1 MYPTLKAS
9 AALALLIS
17 HTPAYAQEAFDLGE
31 ITLFSNQILTE
42 LSRSGTT
49 TEVVT
54 EDEIADA
61 PETSVSDILATL
73 PGVTTT
79 ATGGVGAQTTLRIR
93 GLGAG
98 YVPVYLDGIDI
109 SDPASTGAGYNWGG
123 LTTGGLSR
131 IEVLKGGQSARFG
144 VNAAGGVVN
153 LSSYRPTK
161 DGFSGQS
168 AVEFGAYGTKSASL
182 GLGFMDER
190 TEVGFSLSKFETDGF
205 SATSSGTEADG
216 YEATRANL
224 FVKYELTE
232 TARVGAALLYI
243 DSAGEFDEW
252 GGDGSAPYD
261 ETNENQTLGVRVFG
275 EFYTGAVTHEISA
288 SYFDIDRVSYATDGQ
303 TLEEDEFDGERK
315 TVGYKAHYYASEAMI
330 WTFGLDHMVEK
341 TAKASADINSAYAE
355 MAFSASEKLDLT
367 GSLRYDD
374 HSIYGGQATGRVAAA
389 YHFSDDVVLRAQA
402 ATGYKP
408 PTLFQR
414 QSNIDA
420 PGLLAAKGVT
430 GEDPVALTPESN
442 TTYELGVEKR
452 YGEQGFVRVTAFHND
467 LKDHAIYDGYDVDG
481 DLATWTDVID
491 RYAQSNF
498 KSKGLELSGAYS
510 LNDTWQLT
518 GAYTYTDA
526 SRTNVNEDPVTIG
539 RAGRVPRHDLHIGIN
554 GEFANGWAGGLGV
567 NYVADRF
574 DLDDNE
580 VNGRTPMPDFT
591 TVNAHV
597 SYQFNDSTQ
606 AYLRVENLFDEDY
619 EAVNGFNTSDR
630 AIFFGVRAS
639 F

>member
-1 MYPTLKAS
+1 MHSTLKAS

-31 ITLFSNQILTE
+31 ITLFSNQVLTE

-54 EDEIADA
+54 EDEIAAA
-61 PETSVSDILATL
+61 PETSVSDIIATL

-153 LSSYRPTK
+153 LSSYRPTRE
-161 DGFSGQS
+161 GFSGQS

-205 SATSSGTEADG
+205 SAASAGIEDDG
-216 YEATRANL
+216 YSSTRVSFFL
-224 FVKYELTE
+224 EYELSD
-232 TARVGAALLYI
+232 TARLGASMFYF
-243 DSAGEFDEW
+243 DTAGEFDQADTLSVSPWTALNVE
-252 GGDGSAPYD
+252 GTYD
-261 ETNENQTLGVRVFG
+261 EVNASTTFGARTFLEIDSGVVKHKL
-275 EFYTGAVTHEISA
+275 AVSF
-288 SYFDIDRVSYATDGQ
+288 FDIDRISDNSGSITP
-303 TLEEDEFDGERK
+303 FKGERK
-315 TVGYKAHYYASEAMI
+315 TLGYTATYTFNETTL
-330 WTFGLDHMVEK
+330 WTFGLDHMAEE
-341 TAKASADINSAYAE
+341 TATASADINSAYAE
-355 MAFSASEKLDLT
+355 VAFAASDKLDLT

-374 HSIYGGQATGRVAAA
+374 HSDLGGQATGRLAAA
-389 YHFSDDVVLRAQA
+389 YRFSDDVILRAQA

-408 PTLFQR
+408 PSLFQ
-414 QSNIDA
+414 STTN
-420 PGLLAAKGVT
+420 AANST
-430 GEDPVALTPESN
+430 VALAPEDN
-442 TTYELGVEKR
+442 TTFELGLEKTF
-452 YGEQGFVRVTAFHND
+452 GEVGFVRVTAFYND
-467 LKDHAIYDGYDVDG
+467 LRNHLVYESSCSTPTNLITPGYC
-481 DLATWTDVID
+481 
-491 RYAQSNF
+491 YAQSNF
-498 KSKGLELSGAYS
+498 KSKGLELSGAYA
-510 LNDTWQLT
+510 LNDTWELT

-526 SRTNVNEDPVTIG
+526 YRPTG
-539 RAGRVPRHDLHIGIN
+539 RAGRVPRHDLHIGVS
-554 GEFANGWAGGLGV
+554 GDFANGFAGGLGV

-574 DLDDNE
+574 DRDN
-580 VNGRTPMPDFT
+580 GSTPMPDFK

-630 AIFFGVRAS
+630 ALYFGVRAS

>member
-1 MYPTLKAS
+1 MHSTLKAS

-31 ITLFSNQILTE
+31 ITLFSNQVLTE

-54 EDEIADA
+54 EDEIAAA

-205 SATSSGTEADG
+205 SAASAGIEDDG
-216 YEATRANL
+216 YSSTRVSFFL
-224 FVKYELTE
+224 EYELSD
-232 TARVGAALLYI
+232 TARLGASMFYF
-243 DSAGEFDEW
+243 DTAGEFDQADTLSVSPWTALNVE
-252 GGDGSAPYD
+252 GTYD
-261 ETNENQTLGVRVFG
+261 EVNASTTFGARTFLEIDSGVVKHKL
-275 EFYTGAVTHEISA
+275 AVSF
-288 SYFDIDRVSYATDGQ
+288 FDIDRISDNSGSITP
-303 TLEEDEFDGERK
+303 FKGERK
-315 TVGYKAHYYASEAMI
+315 TLGYTATYTFNETTL
-330 WTFGLDHMVEK
+330 WTFGLDHMAEE
-341 TAKASADINSAYAE
+341 TATASADINSAYAE
-355 MAFSASEKLDLT
+355 VAFAASDKLDLT

-374 HSIYGGQATGRVAAA
+374 HSDLGGQATGRLAAA
-389 YHFSDDVVLRAQA
+389 YRFSDDVILRAQA

-408 PTLFQR
+408 PSLFQ
-414 QSNIDA
+414 STTN
-420 PGLLAAKGVT
+420 AAKST
-430 GEDPVALTPESN
+430 VALAPEDN
-442 TTYELGVEKR
+442 TTFELGLEKT
-452 YGEQGFVRVTAFHND
+452 YGEVGFVRVTAFYND
-467 LKDHAIYDGYDVDG
+467 LRNHLVYESSCSTPTNLITPGYC
-481 DLATWTDVID
+481 
-491 RYAQSNF
+491 YAQSNF
-498 KSKGLELSGAYS
+498 KSKGLELSGAYA
-510 LNDTWQLT
+510 LNDTWELT

-526 SRTNVNEDPVTIG
+526 YRPTG
-539 RAGRVPRHDLHIGIN
+539 RAGRVPRHDLHIGVS
-554 GEFANGWAGGLGV
+554 GDFANGFAGGLGV

-574 DLDDNE
+574 DRDN
-580 VNGRTPMPDFT
+580 GSTPMPDFK

-630 AIFFGVRAS
+630 ALYFGVRAS

>member
-1 MYPTLKAS
+1 MYSTLKAS

-54 EDEIADA
+54 EDAIADA
-61 PETSVSDILATL
+61 PQTSVSDILATL

-98 YVPVYLDGIDI
+98 YVPVYLDGIEL

-168 AVEFGAYGTKSASL
+168 AVEFGSYGTKSASL

-205 SATSSGTEADG
+205 SAKSSGTEADG
-216 YEATRANL
+216 YKATRANL
-224 FVKYELTE
+224 FVKYELSE
-232 TARVGAALLYI
+232 AARVGAALLYI
-243 DSAGEFDEW
+243 DSAGAFDES

-275 EFYTGAVTHEISA
+275 EFDTGAVTHEISA
-288 SYFDIDRVSYATDGQ
+288 SYFDIDRVSYATHWQ
-303 TLEEDEFDGERK
+303 TALLEEDEFDGERK

-355 MAFSASEKLDLT
+355 MAFSASDKLDLT

-389 YHFSDDVVLRAQA
+389 YHFSDDMILRAQA

-420 PGLLAAKGVT
+420 PGLLAAEGVT

-452 YGEQGFVRVTAFHND
+452 YGEQGFVRVTAFYND
-467 LKDHAIYDGYDVDG
+467 LKDHAVYDGYDIYDINN
-481 DLATWTDVID
+481 DYKDTIN
-491 RYAQSNF
+491 RYAQANF
-498 KSKGLELSGAYS
+498 KSKGLELSGAYA
-510 LNDTWQLT
+510 LNDTWELT

-526 SRTNVNEDPVTIG
+526 YRPTG
-539 RAGRVPRHDLHIGIN
+539 RAGRVPRHDLHVGVS
-554 GEFANGWAGGLGV
+554 GDFANGFAGGLGV

-574 DLDDNE
+574 DRDN
-580 VNGRTPMPDFT
+580 GSTPMPDFK

-619 EAVNGFNTSDR
+619 EVVKGFNTSDR
-630 AIFFGVRAS
+630 ALYFGVRAS

>member
-1 MYPTLKAS
+1 MHSTLKAS

-31 ITLFSNQILTE
+31 ITLFSNQVLTE

-54 EDEIADA
+54 EDEIAAA

-153 LSSYRPTK
+153 LSSYRPTRE
-161 DGFSGQS
+161 GFSGQS

-205 SATSSGTEADG
+205 SAASAGIEDDG
-216 YEATRANL
+216 YSSTRVSFFL
-224 FVKYELTE
+224 EYELSD
-232 TARVGAALLYI
+232 TARLGASMFYF
-243 DSAGEFDEW
+243 DTAGEFDQADTLSVSPWTALNVE
-252 GGDGSAPYD
+252 GTYD
-261 ETNENQTLGVRVFG
+261 EVNASTTFGARTFLEIDSGVVKHKL
-275 EFYTGAVTHEISA
+275 AVSF
-288 SYFDIDRVSYATDGQ
+288 FDIDRISDNSGSITP
-303 TLEEDEFDGERK
+303 FKGERK
-315 TVGYKAHYYASEAMI
+315 TLGYTATYTFNETTL
-330 WTFGLDHMVEK
+330 WTFGLDHMAEE
-341 TAKASADINSAYAE
+341 TATASADINSAYAE
-355 MAFSASEKLDLT
+355 VAFAASDKLDLT

-374 HSIYGGQATGRVAAA
+374 HSDLGGQATGRLAAA
-389 YHFSDDVVLRAQA
+389 YRFSDDVILRAQA

-408 PTLFQR
+408 PSLFQ
-414 QSNIDA
+414 STTN
-420 PGLLAAKGVT
+420 AAKST
-430 GEDPVALTPESN
+430 VALAPEDN
-442 TTYELGVEKR
+442 TTFELGLEKT
-452 YGEQGFVRVTAFHND
+452 YGEVGFVRVTAFYND
-467 LKDHAIYDGYDVDG
+467 LRNHLVYESSCSTPTNLITPGYC
-481 DLATWTDVID
+481 
-491 RYAQSNF
+491 YAQSNF
-498 KSKGLELSGAYS
+498 KSKGLELSGAYA
-510 LNDTWQLT
+510 LNDTWELT

-526 SRTNVNEDPVTIG
+526 YRPTG
-539 RAGRVPRHDLHIGIN
+539 RAGRVPRHDLHIGVS
-554 GEFANGWAGGLGV
+554 GDFANGFAGGLGV

-574 DLDDNE
+574 DRDN
-580 VNGRTPMPDFT
+580 GSTPMPDFK

-630 AIFFGVRAS
+630 ALYFGVRAS

>member
-1 MYPTLKAS
+1 MHSTLKAS

-31 ITLFSNQILTE
+31 ITLFSNQVLTE

-54 EDEIADA
+54 EDEIAAA
-61 PETSVSDILATL
+61 PETSVSDIIATL

-153 LSSYRPTK
+153 LSSYRPTRE
-161 DGFSGQS
+161 GFSGQS

-216 YEATRANL
+216 YKATRANL
-224 FVKYELTE
+224 FVKYELTDA
-232 TARVGAALLYI
+232 ARVGAALLYI
-243 DSAGEFDEW
+243 DSAGAFDEF

-261 ETNENQTLGVRVFG
+261 ETNENQTLGARVFG
-275 EFYTGAVTHEISA
+275 EFDAGAVTHEISA
-288 SYFDIDRVSYATDGQ
+288 SYFDIDRVSYATHWSGSPLVA
-303 TLEEDEFDGERK
+303 TEFDGKRK
-315 TVGYKAHYYASEAMI
+315 TIGYKASVQENETTL
-330 WTFGLDHMVEK
+330 WTFGLDHMAEE
-341 TAKASADINSAYAE
+341 TATASADINSAYAE
-355 MAFSASEKLDLT
+355 VAFAASDKLDLT

-374 HSIYGGQATGRVAAA
+374 HSDLGGQATGRLAAA
-389 YHFSDDVVLRAQA
+389 YRFSDDVILRAQA

-408 PTLFQR
+408 PSLFQ
-414 QSNIDA
+414 STTN
-420 PGLLAAKGVT
+420 AANST
-430 GEDPVALTPESN
+430 VALAPEDN
-442 TTYELGVEKR
+442 TTFELGLEKT
-452 YGEQGFVRVTAFHND
+452 YGEVGFVRVTAFYND
-467 LKDHAIYDGYDVDG
+467 LRNHLVYESSCSTPTNLITPGYC
-481 DLATWTDVID
+481 
-491 RYAQSNF
+491 YAQSNF
-498 KSKGLELSGAYS
+498 KSKGLELSGAYA
-510 LNDTWQLT
+510 LNDTWELT

-526 SRTNVNEDPVTIG
+526 YRPTG
-539 RAGRVPRHDLHIGIN
+539 RAGRVPRHDLHIGVS
-554 GEFANGWAGGLGV
+554 GDFANGFAGGLGV

-574 DLDDNE
+574 DRDN
-580 VNGRTPMPDFT
+580 GSTPMPDFK

-630 AIFFGVRAS
+630 ALYFGVRAS

>member
-1 MYPTLKAS
+1 MHSTLKAS

-54 EDEIADA
+54 EDAIADA
-61 PETSVSDILATL
+61 PQTSVSDILATL

-79 ATGGVGAQTTLRIR
+79 ATGGVGAQTTLRVR

-168 AVEFGAYGTKSASL
+168 AVEFGSYGTKSASL

-205 SATSSGTEADG
+205 SAKSSGTEADG
-216 YEATRANL
+216 YKATRANL
-224 FVKYELTE
+224 FVKYELSE
-232 TARVGAALLYI
+232 AARVGAALLYI
-243 DSAGEFDEW
+243 DSAGAFDES

-275 EFYTGAVTHEISA
+275 EFDTGAVTHEISA
-288 SYFDIDRVSYATDGQ
+288 SYFDIDRVSYATHWQ
-303 TLEEDEFDGERK
+303 TALLEEDEFDGERK

-355 MAFSASEKLDLT
+355 MAFSASDKLDLT

-389 YHFSDDVVLRAQA
+389 YHFSDDMILRAQA

-420 PGLLAAKGVT
+420 PGLLAAEGVT

-442 TTYELGVEKR
+442 TTYELGMEKR
-452 YGEQGFVRVTAFHND
+452 YGEQGFVRVTAFYND
-467 LKDHAIYDGYDVDG
+467 LKDHAVYDGYDIYDINN
-481 DLATWTDVID
+481 DYKDTIN
-491 RYAQSNF
+491 RYAQANF
-498 KSKGLELSGAYS
+498 KSKGLELSGAYA
-510 LNDTWQLT
+510 LNDTWELT

-526 SRTNVNEDPVTIG
+526 YRPTG
-539 RAGRVPRHDLHIGIN
+539 RAGRVPRHDLHVGVS
-554 GEFANGWAGGLGV
+554 GDFANGFAGGLGV

-574 DLDDNE
+574 DRDN
-580 VNGRTPMPDFT
+580 GSTPMPDFK

-619 EAVNGFNTSDR
+619 EVVKGFNTSDR
-630 AIFFGVRAS
+630 ALYFGVRAS

>member
-1 MYPTLKAS
+1 MHSTLKAS

-31 ITLFSNQILTE
+31 ITLFSNQVLTE

-54 EDEIADA
+54 EDEIAAA

-243 DSAGEFDEW
+243 DSAGAFDEF

-275 EFYTGAVTHEISA
+275 EFDTGAVTHEISA
-288 SYFDIDRVSYATDGQ
+288 SYFDIDRVSYATDWK
-303 TLEEDEFDGERK
+303 TALLEEDEFDGERK

-330 WTFGLDHMVEK
+330 WTFGLDHMTEK

-355 MAFSASEKLDLT
+355 MAFSASDKLDLT

-389 YHFSDDVVLRAQA
+389 YHFSEDVVLRAQA

-420 PGLLAAKGVT
+420 PGLLANEGVT

-452 YGEQGFVRVTAFHND
+452 YGEQGFVRVTAFYND
-467 LKDHAIYDGYDVDG
+467 LKDHAVYDGYDIYDINNAYK
-481 DLATWTDVID
+481 DTIN

-518 GAYTYTDA
+518 GAYTYTNA
-526 SRTNVNEDPVTIG
+526 YRPTG
-539 RAGRVPRHDLHIGIN
+539 RAGRVPRHDLHVGVS
-554 GEFANGWAGGLGV
+554 GDFANGFAGGLGV

-574 DLDDNE
+574 DRDN
-580 VNGRTPMPDFT
+580 GSKPMPDFK

>member
-1 MYPTLKAS
+1 MHSTLKAS
-9 AALALLIS
+9 AALALLLAY
-17 HTPAYAQEAFDLGE
+17 TPAYAQEAFDLGE
-31 ITLFSNQILTE
+31 ITLFSNQVLTE

-61 PETSVSDILATL
+61 PETSLSDVLATL
-73 PGVTTT
+73 PGVTAT

-98 YVPVYLDGIDI
+98 YVPVYLDGIEI

-205 SATSSGTEADG
+205 SASSSGAEPDG
-216 YEATRANL
+216 YSATRANL
-224 FVKYELTE
+224 FVKYELTDH
-232 TARVGAALLYI
+232 ARIGAALLSI
-243 DSAGEFDEW
+243 DSAGEFDEF
-252 GGDGSAPYD
+252 GGDGTAPFD
-261 ETNENQTLGVRVFG
+261 ETNENQTLGARVFG
-275 EFYTGAVTHEISA
+275 EFDTGAVTHEISA
-288 SYFDIDRVSYATDGQ
+288 SYFDIDRVSYATHWSGSPLVA
-303 TLEEDEFDGERK
+303 TEFDGKRR
-315 TVGYKAHYYASEAMI
+315 TLGYKATYQENENTL
-330 WTFGLDHMVEK
+330 WTFGLDHMAEE
-341 TAKASADINSAYAE
+341 TASASADVNSAYVE
-355 MAFSASEKLDLT
+355 TAFAMSETLDLT

-374 HSIYGGQATGRVAAA
+374 HSDLGGQATGRVAAA
-389 YHFSDDVVLRAQA
+389 YRVSDDLVLRAQA

-408 PTLFQR
+408 PSLFQ
-414 QSNIDA
+414 STTNAANSTVTLA
-420 PGLLAAKGVT
+420 P
-430 GEDPVALTPESN
+430 EEN
-442 TTYELGVEKR
+442 TTFELGLEKT
-452 YGEQGFVRVTAFHND
+452 YGEVGFVRATAFYND
-467 LKDHAIYDGYDVDG
+467 LENHLVYEGTCSTPSDPLNTSYC
-481 DLATWTDVID
+481 
-491 RYAQSNF
+491 YAQSNF
-498 KSKGLELSGAYS
+498 KSKGLELSGGFD
-510 LNDTWQLT
+510 LNETWAIT

-526 SRTNVNEDPVTIG
+526 YRPTG

-554 GEFANGWAGGLGV
+554 GEFANGFAGGLGV
-567 NYVADRF
+567 NYIADRF
-574 DLDDNE
+574 DRDN
-580 VNGRTPMPDFT
+580 GSTPMPDYT

-597 SYQFNDSTQ
+597 SYKVNDSTE
-606 AYLRVENLFDEDY
+606 AYLRVVNLFDEDY
-619 EAVNGFNTSDR
+619 EVVNGFNTSGR
-630 AIFFGVRAS
+630 ALYFGVRAS

>member
-1 MYPTLKAS
+1 MHSTLKAS

-98 YVPVYLDGIDI
+98 YVPVYLDGIEI
-109 SDPASTGAGYNWGG
+109 SDPASFDGAYDWGG
-123 LTTGGLSR
+123 LTAGGLSR

-144 VNAAGGVVN
+144 TDAAGGVVN

-168 AVEFGAYGTKSASL
+168 VVEFGSYGTKSASL

-205 SATSSGTEADG
+205 SAKSSGTEADG

-224 FVKYELTE
+224 FVKYELTD
-232 TARVGAALLYI
+232 AVHVGATLLYI
-243 DSAGEFDEW
+243 DSAGEYDES
-252 GGDGSAPYD
+252 GGDGTTPF
-261 ETNENQTLGVRVFG
+261 NEANANKTIGARVFG
-275 EFYTGAVTHEISA
+275 EFDMGAVTHEISA
-288 SYFDIDRVSYATDGQ
+288 SYFDIDRLDVSNFGPATY
-303 TLEEDEFDGERK
+303 LGERRTLGYRAIYQGNET
-315 TVGYKAHYYASEAMI
+315 TVWAFGWDRVSEDSTVFGTAVSSTMTSAFGEVAFAAS
-330 WTFGLDHMVEK
+330 DR
-341 TAKASADINSAYAE
+341 
-355 MAFSASEKLDLT
+355 LDLT

-374 HSIYGGQATGRVAAA
+374 HSVFGSKATGRLAAVYRLA
-389 YHFSDDVVLRAQA
+389 EDVLLRAQA

-408 PTLFQR
+408 ATNGQTATNLSKSTLFL
-414 QSNIDA
+414 S
-420 PGLLAAKGVT
+420 
-430 GEDPVALTPESN
+430 PEEN
-442 TTYELGVEKR
+442 TTFELGVEKK
-452 YGEQGFVRVTAFHND
+452 YGESGFVRATAFHND
-467 LKDHAIYDGYDVDG
+467 LVNKVVYQNDCSTLILGSSG
-481 DLATWTDVID
+481 GC
-491 RYAQSNF
+491 YAQSNF
-498 KSKGLELSGAYS
+498 KSKGLELSGAYA
-510 LNDTWQLT
+510 LNDVWQLT

-526 SRTNVNEDPVTIG
+526 YRPTG
-539 RAGRVPRHDLHIGIN
+539 RAGRVPRHDLHIGVS
-554 GEFANGWAGGLGV
+554 GDFANGWAGGIGV
-567 NYVADRF
+567 KYLADRF
-574 DLDDNE
+574 DKDDDPSVQNY
-580 VNGRTPMPDFT
+580 VSTAMPDFKS
-591 TVNAHV
+591 VSAHV
-597 SYQFNDSTQ
+597 SYQLNDSTQ
-606 AYLRVENLFDEDY
+606 AYLRVENLLSSDDEMVDSY
-619 EAVNGFNTSDR
+619 ATSDR

>member
-1 MYPTLKAS
+1 MHSTLKAS

-31 ITLFSNQILTE
+31 ITLFSNQVLTE

-54 EDEIADA
+54 EDEIAAA

-153 LSSYRPTK
+153 LSSYRPTRE
-161 DGFSGQS
+161 GFSGQS

-205 SATSSGTEADG
+205 SAASAGIEDDG
-216 YEATRANL
+216 YSSTRVSFFL
-224 FVKYELTE
+224 EYELSD
-232 TARVGAALLYI
+232 TARLGASMFYF
-243 DSAGEFDEW
+243 DTAGEFDQADTLSVSPWTALNVE
-252 GGDGSAPYD
+252 GTYD
-261 ETNENQTLGVRVFG
+261 EVNASTTFGARTFLEIDSGVVKHKL
-275 EFYTGAVTHEISA
+275 AVSF
-288 SYFDIDRVSYATDGQ
+288 FDIDRISDNSGSITP
-303 TLEEDEFDGERK
+303 FKGERK
-315 TVGYKAHYYASEAMI
+315 TLGYTATYTFNETTL
-330 WTFGLDHMVEK
+330 WTFGLDHMAEE
-341 TAKASADINSAYAE
+341 TATASADINSAYAE
-355 MAFSASEKLDLT
+355 VAFAASDKLDLT

-374 HSIYGGQATGRVAAA
+374 HSDLGGQATGRLAAA
-389 YHFSDDVVLRAQA
+389 YRFSDDVILRAQA

-408 PTLFQR
+408 PSLFQ
-414 QSNIDA
+414 STTN
-420 PGLLAAKGVT
+420 AANST
-430 GEDPVALTPESN
+430 VALAPEDN
-442 TTYELGVEKR
+442 TTFELGLEKT
-452 YGEQGFVRVTAFHND
+452 YGEVGFVRVTAFYND
-467 LKDHAIYDGYDVDG
+467 LRNHLVYESSCSTPTNLITPGYC
-481 DLATWTDVID
+481 
-491 RYAQSNF
+491 YAQSNF
-498 KSKGLELSGAYS
+498 KSKGLELSGAYA
-510 LNDTWQLT
+510 LNDTWELT

-526 SRTNVNEDPVTIG
+526 YRPTG
-539 RAGRVPRHDLHIGIN
+539 RAGRVPRHDLHIGVS
-554 GEFANGWAGGLGV
+554 GDFANGFAGGLGV

-574 DLDDNE
+574 DRDN
-580 VNGRTPMPDFT
+580 GSTPMPDFK

-630 AIFFGVRAS
+630 ALYFGVRAS

>member
-168 AVEFGAYGTKSASL
+168 AVEFGSYGTKSASL

-205 SATSSGTEADG
+205 SAASAGIEDDG
-216 YEATRANL
+216 YSSTRVSFFL
-224 FVKYELTE
+224 EYELSD
-232 TARVGAALLYI
+232 TARLGASMFYF
-243 DSAGEFDEW
+243 DTAGEFDQADTLSVSPWTALNVE
-252 GGDGSAPYD
+252 GTYD
-261 ETNENQTLGVRVFG
+261 EVNASTTFGARTFLEIDSGVVKHKL
-275 EFYTGAVTHEISA
+275 AVSF
-288 SYFDIDRVSYATDGQ
+288 FDIDRISDNSGSITP
-303 TLEEDEFDGERK
+303 FKGERK
-315 TVGYKAHYYASEAMI
+315 TLGYTATYTFNDATL
-330 WTFGLDHMVEK
+330 WTFGLDHMAEE
-341 TAKASADINSAYAE
+341 TATASADINSAYAE
-355 MAFSASEKLDLT
+355 VAFAASDKLDLT

-374 HSIYGGQATGRVAAA
+374 HSDLGGQATGRLAAA
-389 YHFSDDVVLRAQA
+389 YRFSDDVILRAQA

-408 PTLFQR
+408 PSLFQ
-414 QSNIDA
+414 STTN
-420 PGLLAAKGVT
+420 AANST
-430 GEDPVALTPESN
+430 VALAPEEN
-442 TTYELGVEKR
+442 TTFELGLEKT
-452 YGEQGFVRVTAFHND
+452 YGEAGFVRATAFYND
-467 LKDHAIYDGYDVDG
+467 LENHLIYEGTCSTPTNLLTPGYC
-481 DLATWTDVID
+481 
-491 RYAQSNF
+491 YAQSNF
-498 KSKGLELSGAYS
+498 KSKGLELSGAYA
-510 LNDTWQLT
+510 LNDTWELT
-518 GAYTYTDA
+518 GAYTYTNA
-526 SRTNVNEDPVTIG
+526 YRPTG
-539 RAGRVPRHDLHIGIN
+539 RAGRVPRHDLHIGVS
-554 GEFANGWAGGLGV
+554 GDFANGFAGGLGV

-574 DLDDNE
+574 DRDN
-580 VNGRTPMPDFT
+580 GSKPMPDFK

>member
-168 AVEFGAYGTKSASL
+168 AVEFGSYGTKSASL

-243 DSAGEFDEW
+243 DSAGAFDEF

-275 EFYTGAVTHEISA
+275 EFDTGAVTHEISA
-288 SYFDIDRVSYATDGQ
+288 SYFDIDRVSYATDWK
-303 TLEEDEFDGERK
+303 TALLEEDEFDGERK

-330 WTFGLDHMVEK
+330 WTFGLDHMTEK

-355 MAFSASEKLDLT
+355 MAFSASDKLDLT

-389 YHFSDDVVLRAQA
+389 YHFSEDVVLRAQA

-420 PGLLAAKGVT
+420 PGLLANEGVT

-452 YGEQGFVRVTAFHND
+452 YGEQGFVRVTAFYND
-467 LKDHAIYDGYDVDG
+467 LKDHAVYDGYDIYDINNAYK
-481 DLATWTDVID
+481 DTIN

-518 GAYTYTDA
+518 GAYTYTNA
-526 SRTNVNEDPVTIG
+526 YRPTG
-539 RAGRVPRHDLHIGIN
+539 RAGRVPRHDLHVGVS
-554 GEFANGWAGGLGV
+554 GDFANGFAGGLGV

-574 DLDDNE
+574 DRDN
-580 VNGRTPMPDFT
+580 GSKPMPDFK

>member
-1 MYPTLKAS
+1 MHSTRKAS

-31 ITLFSNQILTE
+31 ITLFSNQVLTE

-54 EDEIADA
+54 EDEIAAA
-61 PETSVSDILATL
+61 PETSVSDIIATL

-153 LSSYRPTK
+153 LSSYRPTRE
-161 DGFSGQS
+161 GFSGQS

-205 SATSSGTEADG
+205 SAASAGIEDDG
-216 YEATRANL
+216 YSSTRVSFFL
-224 FVKYELTE
+224 EYELSD
-232 TARVGAALLYI
+232 TARLGASMFYF
-243 DSAGEFDEW
+243 DTAGEFDQADTLSVSPWTALNVE
-252 GGDGSAPYD
+252 GTYD
-261 ETNENQTLGVRVFG
+261 EVNASTTFGARTFLEIDSGVVKHKL
-275 EFYTGAVTHEISA
+275 AVSF
-288 SYFDIDRVSYATDGQ
+288 FDIDRISDNSGSITP
-303 TLEEDEFDGERK
+303 FKGERK
-315 TVGYKAHYYASEAMI
+315 TLGYTATYTFNDATL
-330 WTFGLDHMVEK
+330 WTFGLDHMAEE
-341 TAKASADINSAYAE
+341 TATASADINSAYAE
-355 MAFSASEKLDLT
+355 VAFAASDKLDLT

-374 HSIYGGQATGRVAAA
+374 HSDLGGQATGRLAAA
-389 YHFSDDVVLRAQA
+389 YRFSDDVILRAQA

-408 PTLFQR
+408 PSLFQ
-414 QSNIDA
+414 STTN
-420 PGLLAAKGVT
+420 AANST
-430 GEDPVALTPESN
+430 VALAPEEN
-442 TTYELGVEKR
+442 TTFELGLEKT
-452 YGEQGFVRVTAFHND
+452 YGEAGFVRATAFYND
-467 LKDHAIYDGYDVDG
+467 LENHLIYEGTCSTPTNLLTPGYC
-481 DLATWTDVID
+481 
-491 RYAQSNF
+491 YAQSNF
-498 KSKGLELSGAYS
+498 KSKGLELSGAYA
-510 LNDTWQLT
+510 LNDTWELT
-518 GAYTYTDA
+518 GAYTYTNA
-526 SRTNVNEDPVTIG
+526 YRPTG
-539 RAGRVPRHDLHIGIN
+539 RAGRVPRHDLHIGVS
-554 GEFANGWAGGLGV
+554 GDFANGFAGGLGV

-574 DLDDNE
+574 DRDN
-580 VNGRTPMPDFT
+580 GSTPMPDFK

>member
-1 MYPTLKAS
+1 MHSTLKAS

-61 PETSVSDILATL
+61 PETSVSDVLATL

-98 YVPVYLDGIDI
+98 YVPVYLDGIEI
-109 SDPASTGAGYNWGG
+109 SDPSSFNGAYDWGG

-144 VNAAGGVVN
+144 TDAAGGVVN

-168 AVEFGAYGTKSASL
+168 AVEFGSYGTKSASL

-205 SATSSGTEADG
+205 SAKSSGTEADG
-216 YEATRANL
+216 YKATRANL

-232 TARVGAALLYI
+232 AARVGATLLYI
-243 DSAGEFDEW
+243 DSAGEYDES
-252 GGDGSAPYD
+252 GGDGPAPF
-261 ETNENQTLGVRVFG
+261 NEANANKTIGARVFG
-275 EFYTGAVTHEISA
+275 EFDMGAVTHEISA
-288 SYFDIDRVSYATDGQ
+288 SYFDIDRLDISNFGPASY
-303 TLEEDEFDGERK
+303 LGERRTLGYRAIYQDNET
-315 TVGYKAHYYASEAMI
+315 TV
-330 WTFGLDHMVEK
+330 WTFGLDRVSEDSTVFG
-341 TAKASADINSAYAE
+341 TAVSSTLTSAFGE
-355 MAFSASEKLDLT
+355 VAFEVSDRLDLT
-367 GSLRYDD
+367 SSLRYDD
-374 HSIYGGQATGRVAAA
+374 HSVFGSKTTGRLAAVYRLA
-389 YHFSDDVVLRAQA
+389 EDVLLRAQA

-408 PTLFQR
+408 AT
-414 QSNIDA
+414 N
-420 PGLLAAKGVT
+420 
-430 GEDPVALTPESN
+430 GETARNLSHSAVFLSPEEN
-442 TTYELGVEKR
+442 TTFELGLEKK
-452 YGEQGFVRVTAFHND
+452 YGETGFVRATAFYND
-467 LKDHAIYDGYDVDG
+467 LENNVVYEPVCLRPALGASGYCYG
-481 DLATWTDVID
+481 
-491 RYAQSNF
+491 QSNF
-498 KSKGLELSGAYS
+498 KSKGLELSGAYA
-510 LNDTWQLT
+510 LNDTWELT

-526 SRTNVNEDPVTIG
+526 YRKYVNETPVRTG

-574 DLDDNE
+574 DLDENLL
-580 VNGRTPMPDFT
+580 NGRTPMPDFK

-606 AYLRVENLFDEDY
+606 AYLRVENLFGSDDEMVDSY
-619 EAVNGFNTSDR
+619 ATSDR
-630 AIFFGVRAS
+630 ALYFGVRAS

>member
-1 MYPTLKAS
+1 MHSTLKAS

-31 ITLFSNQILTE
+31 ITLFSNQVLTE

-54 EDEIADA
+54 EDEIAAA

-153 LSSYRPTK
+153 LSSYRPTRE
-161 DGFSGQS
+161 GFSGQS

-182 GLGFMDER
+182 GLGCMDER
-190 TEVGFSLSKFETDGF
+190 TEVGFSLAKFETDGF
-205 SATSSGTEADG
+205 SAASAGMEDDG
-216 YEATRANL
+216 YSSTRVSFFL
-224 FVKYELTE
+224 EYELSD
-232 TARVGAALLYI
+232 TARLGASMFYF
-243 DSAGEFDEW
+243 DTAGEFDQADTLSVSPWTALNVE
-252 GGDGSAPYD
+252 GTYD
-261 ETNENQTLGVRVFG
+261 EVNASTTFGARTFLEIDSGVVKHKL
-275 EFYTGAVTHEISA
+275 AVSF
-288 SYFDIDRVSYATDGQ
+288 FDIDRISDNSGSITP
-303 TLEEDEFDGERK
+303 FKGERK
-315 TVGYKAHYYASEAMI
+315 TLGYTATYTFNETTL
-330 WTFGLDHMVEK
+330 WTFGLDHMAEE
-341 TAKASADINSAYAE
+341 TATASADINSAYAE
-355 MAFSASEKLDLT
+355 VAFAASDKLDLT

-374 HSIYGGQATGRVAAA
+374 HSDLGGQATGRRAAA
-389 YHFSDDVVLRAQA
+389 YRFSDDVILRAQA
-402 ATGYKP
+402 ATGYTP
-408 PTLFQR
+408 PSLFQ
-414 QSNIDA
+414 STTN
-420 PGLLAAKGVT
+420 AANST
-430 GEDPVALTPESN
+430 VALAPEEN
-442 TTYELGVEKR
+442 TTFELGLEKA
-452 YGEQGFVRVTAFHND
+452 YGEAGFVRATAFYND
-467 LKDHAIYDGYDVDG
+467 LENHLIYEGTCSTPTNLITPGYC
-481 DLATWTDVID
+481 
-491 RYAQSNF
+491 YAQSNF
-498 KSKGLELSGAYS
+498 KSKGLELSGAYA
-510 LNDTWQLT
+510 LNDTWELT

-526 SRTNVNEDPVTIG
+526 YRPTG
-539 RAGRVPRHDLHIGIN
+539 RAGRVPRHDLHIGVS
-554 GEFANGWAGGLGV
+554 GDFANGFAGGLGV

-574 DLDDNE
+574 DRDN
-580 VNGRTPMPDFT
+580 GSTPMPDFK

-630 AIFFGVRAS
+630 ALYFGVRAS

>member
-1 MYPTLKAS
+1 MYSTLKAS

-98 YVPVYLDGIDI
+98 YVPVYLDGIEI
-109 SDPASTGAGYNWGG
+109 SDPSSFNGAYDWGG

-144 VNAAGGVVN
+144 TDAAGGVVN

-168 AVEFGAYGTKSASL
+168 AVEFGSYGTKSASL

-205 SATSSGTEADG
+205 SAKSSGTEADG
-216 YEATRANL
+216 YKATRANL
-224 FVKYELTE
+224 FVKYELSE
-232 TARVGAALLYI
+232 AARVGAALLYI
-243 DSAGEFDEW
+243 DSAGAFDES

-275 EFYTGAVTHEISA
+275 EFDTGAVTHEISA
-288 SYFDIDRVSYATDGQ
+288 SYFDIDRVSYATHWQ
-303 TLEEDEFDGERK
+303 TALLEEDEFDGERK

-355 MAFSASEKLDLT
+355 MAFSASDKLDLT

-389 YHFSDDVVLRAQA
+389 YHFSDDMILRAQA

-420 PGLLAAKGVT
+420 PGLLAAEGVT

-442 TTYELGVEKR
+442 TTYELGMEKR
-452 YGEQGFVRVTAFHND
+452 YGEQGFVRVTAFYND
-467 LKDHAIYDGYDVDG
+467 LKDHAVYDGYDIYDINN
-481 DLATWTDVID
+481 DYKDTIN
-491 RYAQSNF
+491 RYAQANF
-498 KSKGLELSGAYS
+498 KSKGLELSGAYA
-510 LNDTWQLT
+510 LNDTWELT

-526 SRTNVNEDPVTIG
+526 YRPTG
-539 RAGRVPRHDLHIGIN
+539 RAGRVPRHDLHVGVS
-554 GEFANGWAGGLGV
+554 GDFANGFAGGLGV

-574 DLDDNE
+574 DRDN
-580 VNGRTPMPDFT
+580 GSTPMPDFK

-619 EAVNGFNTSDR
+619 EVVKGFNTSDR
-630 AIFFGVRAS
+630 ALYFGVRAS

>member
-1 MYPTLKAS
+1 MHSTLKAS
-9 AALALLIS
+9 AALALLLA

-31 ITLFSNQILTE
+31 ITLFSNQVLTE

-61 PETSVSDILATL
+61 PETSLSDVLATL
-73 PGVTTT
+73 PGVTAT

-98 YVPVYLDGIDI
+98 YVPVYLDGIEI

-205 SATSSGTEADG
+205 SASSSGAEADG
-216 YEATRANL
+216 YSATRANL
-224 FVKYELTE
+224 FVKYELTDH
-232 TARVGAALLYI
+232 ARIGAALLSI
-243 DSAGEFDEW
+243 DSAGEFDEF
-252 GGDGSAPYD
+252 GGDGAAPFD
-261 ETNENQTLGVRVFG
+261 ETNENQTLGARVFG
-275 EFYTGAVTHEISA
+275 EFDTGAVTHEISA
-288 SYFDIDRVSYATDGQ
+288 SYFDIDRVSYATHWSGSPLVA
-303 TLEEDEFDGERK
+303 TEFDGKRR
-315 TVGYKAHYYASEAMI
+315 TLGYKATYQENENTL
-330 WTFGLDHMVEK
+330 WTFGLDHMAEE
-341 TAKASADINSAYAE
+341 TASASADVNSAYVE
-355 MAFSASEKLDLT
+355 TAFAMSETLDLT

-374 HSIYGGQATGRVAAA
+374 HSIYGGQATGRVATA
-389 YHFSDDVVLRAQA
+389 YRFSDDVILRAQA

-420 PGLLAAKGVT
+420 PDLLAAEGVV

-452 YGEQGFVRVTAFHND
+452 YGEQGFVRVTAFYND
-467 LKDHAIYDGYDVDG
+467 LKDHVIYDGYDVDG
-481 DLATWTDVID
+481 SPATWTDVIN

-498 KSKGLELSGAYS
+498 KSKGLELSGAYA
-510 LNDTWQLT
+510 LNDTWELT

-526 SRTNVNEDPVTIG
+526 YRKYVNETPVRTG
-539 RAGRVPRHDLHIGIN
+539 RAGRVPRHDLHIGVS
-554 GEFANGWAGGLGV
+554 GDFANGFAGGLGV
-567 NYVADRF
+567 NYIADRF
-574 DLDDNE
+574 DRDN
-580 VNGRTPMPDFT
+580 GSTPMPDYT

-597 SYQFNDSTQ
+597 SYKVNDSTE
-606 AYLRVENLFDEDY
+606 AYLRVVNLFDEDY
-619 EAVNGFNTSDR
+619 EVVNGFNTSDR
-630 AIFFGVRAS
+630 ALYFGVRAS

>member
-1 MYPTLKAS
+1 MHSTRKAS

-31 ITLFSNQILTE
+31 ITLFSNQVLTE

-54 EDEIADA
+54 EDEIAAA

-153 LSSYRPTK
+153 LSSYRPTRE
-161 DGFSGQS
+161 GFSGQS

-205 SATSSGTEADG
+205 SAASAGIEDDG
-216 YEATRANL
+216 YSSTRVSFFL
-224 FVKYELTE
+224 EYELSD
-232 TARVGAALLYI
+232 TARLGASMFYF
-243 DSAGEFDEW
+243 DTAGEFDQADTLSVSPWTALNVE
-252 GGDGSAPYD
+252 GTYD
-261 ETNENQTLGVRVFG
+261 EVNASTTFGARTFLEIDSGVVKHKL
-275 EFYTGAVTHEISA
+275 AVSF
-288 SYFDIDRVSYATDGQ
+288 FDIDRISDNSGSITP
-303 TLEEDEFDGERK
+303 FKGERK
-315 TVGYKAHYYASEAMI
+315 TLGYTATYTFNETTL
-330 WTFGLDHMVEK
+330 WTFGLDHMAEE
-341 TAKASADINSAYAE
+341 TATASADINSAYAE
-355 MAFSASEKLDLT
+355 VAFAASDKLDLT

-374 HSIYGGQATGRVAAA
+374 HSDLGGQATGRLAAA
-389 YHFSDDVVLRAQA
+389 YRFSDDVILRAQA

-408 PTLFQR
+408 PSLFQ
-414 QSNIDA
+414 STTN
-420 PGLLAAKGVT
+420 AAKST
-430 GEDPVALTPESN
+430 VALAPEDN
-442 TTYELGVEKR
+442 TTFELGLEKT
-452 YGEQGFVRVTAFHND
+452 YGEVGFVRVTAFYND
-467 LKDHAIYDGYDVDG
+467 LRNHLVYESSCSTPTNLITPGYC
-481 DLATWTDVID
+481 
-491 RYAQSNF
+491 YAQSNF
-498 KSKGLELSGAYS
+498 KSKGLELSGAYA
-510 LNDTWQLT
+510 LNDTWELT

-526 SRTNVNEDPVTIG
+526 YRPTG
-539 RAGRVPRHDLHIGIN
+539 RAGRVPRHDLHIGVS
-554 GEFANGWAGGLGV
+554 GDFANGFAGGLGV

-574 DLDDNE
+574 DRDN
-580 VNGRTPMPDFT
+580 GSTPMPDFK

-630 AIFFGVRAS
+630 ALYFGVRAS

>member
-1 MYPTLKAS
+1 MHSTLKAS

-54 EDEIADA
+54 EDAIADA
-61 PETSVSDILATL
+61 PQTSVSDILATL

-79 ATGGVGAQTTLRIR
+79 ATGGVGAQTTFRIR

-98 YVPVYLDGIDI
+98 YVPVYLDGIEI

-205 SATSSGTEADG
+205 SAVSAGIEDDG
-216 YEATRANL
+216 YSSTRASFFL
-224 FVKYELTE
+224 EYELSD
-232 TARVGAALLYI
+232 TARFGASVFYF
-243 DSAGEFDEW
+243 DTAGEFDQSDNSGKPLYTPLNVE
-252 GGDGSAPYD
+252 GTYD
-261 ETNENQTLGVRVFG
+261 EVNASTTFGARTFLEIDSGVVKHKL
-275 EFYTGAVTHEISA
+275 AVSF
-288 SYFDIDRVSYATDGQ
+288 FDIDRISDNSGSITP
-303 TLEEDEFDGERK
+303 FKGERK
-315 TVGYKAHYYASEAMI
+315 TLGYTATYAVSETTL
-330 WTFGLDHMVEK
+330 WTFGLDHMAEK

-355 MAFSASEKLDLT
+355 MAFSASDKLDLT

-389 YHFSDDVVLRAQA
+389 YHFSEDVILRAQA

-420 PGLLAAKGVT
+420 PGLLAVEGVT

-452 YGEQGFVRVTAFHND
+452 YGEQGFVRVTAFYND
-467 LKDHAIYDGYDVDG
+467 LKDHAVYDGYDVDG
-481 DLATWTDVID
+481 NPSTWTDVID

-498 KSKGLELSGAYS
+498 KSKGLELSGAYA
-510 LNDTWQLT
+510 LNDTWELT

-574 DLDDNE
+574 DRDN
-580 VNGRTPMPDFT
+580 G
-591 TVNAHV
+591 
-597 SYQFNDSTQ
+597 S
-606 AYLRVENLFDEDY
+606 
-619 EAVNGFNTSDR
+619 
-630 AIFFGVRAS
+630 
-639 F
+639 

>member
-1 MYPTLKAS
+1 MHSTLKAS

-31 ITLFSNQILTE
+31 ITLFSNQVLTE

-54 EDEIADA
+54 EDEIAAA
-61 PETSVSDILATL
+61 PETSVSDIIATL

-79 ATGGVGAQTTLRIR
+79 ATGGAGAQTTLRIR

-98 YVPVYLDGIDI
+98 YVPVYLDGIEI
-109 SDPASTGAGYNWGG
+109 SDPSSFDEGYDWGG

-144 VNAAGGVVN
+144 TDAAGGVVN

-161 DGFSGQS
+161 EGFSGQS

-205 SATSSGTEADG
+205 SAKSSGTEADG

-232 TARVGAALLYI
+232 TARVGATLLYI
-243 DSAGEFDEW
+243 DSAGEYDESS
-252 GGDGSAPYD
+252 GDGSRPFN
-261 ETNENQTLGVRVFG
+261 ETNANKTIGARVFG
-275 EFYTGAVTHEISA
+275 EFDTGAVTHEISA
-288 SYFDIDRVSYATDGQ
+288 SYFDIDRLDSNNFGSTSYLGK
-303 TLEEDEFDGERK
+303 RK
-315 TVGYKAHYYASEAMI
+315 IVGYRASYEASETTV
-330 WTFGLDHMVEK
+330 WTFGLDRVSEDS
-341 TAKASADINSAYAE
+341 TAYGPTFYSSTMTSAFGEVAFAASDR
-355 MAFSASEKLDLT
+355 LDLT

-374 HSIYGGQATGRVAAA
+374 HSVFGSKATGRLAAVYRLA
-389 YHFSDDVVLRAQA
+389 EDVLLRAQA

-408 PTLFQR
+408 ATNGQTATNLSKSTLFL
-414 QSNIDA
+414 S
-420 PGLLAAKGVT
+420 
-430 GEDPVALTPESN
+430 PEEN
-442 TTYELGVEKR
+442 TTFELGVEKK
-452 YGEQGFVRVTAFHND
+452 YGESGFVRATAFHND
-467 LKDHAIYDGYDVDG
+467 LVNKVVYQNACSTLILGSSG
-481 DLATWTDVID
+481 GC
-491 RYAQSNF
+491 YAQSNF
-498 KSKGLELSGAYS
+498 KSKGLELSGAYA
-510 LNDTWQLT
+510 LNDVWQLT

-526 SRTNVNEDPVTIG
+526 YRPTG
-539 RAGRVPRHDLHIGIN
+539 RAGRVPRHDLHIGVS
-554 GEFANGWAGGLGV
+554 GDFANGWAGGLGV
-567 NYVADRF
+567 KYLADRF
-574 DLDDNE
+574 DKDDDPSAQNY
-580 VNGRTPMPDFT
+580 VSTAMPDFKS
-591 TVNAHV
+591 VNAHV

-606 AYLRVENLFDEDY
+606 AYLRVENLFGSDDEMVDSY
-619 EAVNGFNTSDR
+619 GTSDR
-630 AIFFGVRAS
+630 ALYFGVRAS

>member
-1 MYPTLKAS
+1 MKTALKTS
-9 AALALLIS
+9 AALALLAAY
-17 HTPAYAQEAFDLGE
+17 TPAYSQEVFDLGE
-31 ITLFSNQILTE
+31 ITLFSNQSVTE

-54 EDEIADA
+54 EEQIADA

-168 AVEFGAYGTKSASL
+168 AVEFGAYGTKSASV
-182 GLGFMDER
+182 GLGFRDER
-190 TEVGFSLSKFETDGF
+190 TEVGFSLSKFQTDGF
-205 SATSSGTEADG
+205 SASASGAEADG

-224 FVKYELTE
+224 FVKYELTDQ
-232 TARVGAALLYI
+232 ARVGAALLYI
-243 DSAGEFDEW
+243 DSAGEFDEF
-252 GGDGSAPYD
+252 GGDGSAPFD
-261 ETNENQTLGVRVFG
+261 ETNENKTLGARVFG
-275 EFYTGAVTHEISA
+275 EFDTGAVTHEIWA
-288 SYFDIDRVSYATDGQ
+288 SYFDIDRVSYATHWSGSPLVA
-303 TLEEDEFDGERK
+303 TEFDGKRK
-315 TVGYKAHYYASEAMI
+315 TLGYKATYQANEQAL
-330 WTFGLDHMVEK
+330 WTFGLDHMAEE
-341 TAKASADINSAYAE
+341 TASASADINSAYAE
-355 MAFSASEKLDLT
+355 VAFAASDKLDLT

-374 HSIYGGQATGRVAAA
+374 HSDLGGQATGRIAAA
-389 YHFSDDVVLRAQA
+389 YRFSGDIILRAQA

-408 PTLFQR
+408 PSLFQ
-414 QSNIDA
+414 STTN
-420 PGLLAAKGVT
+420 AANST
-430 GEDPVALTPESN
+430 VALAPEEN
-442 TTYELGVEKR
+442 TTFELGVEKS
-452 YGEQGFVRVTAFHND
+452 YGETGFIRATAFYND
-467 LKDHAIYDGYDVDG
+467 LDNHLIYESTCSTPSDPSSPSYC
-481 DLATWTDVID
+481 
-491 RYAQSNF
+491 YAQSSF
-498 KSKGLELSGAYS
+498 KSKGLELSGAYA
-510 LNDTWQLT
+510 LNDTWQIK

-526 SRTNVNEDPVTIG
+526 YRPTG
-539 RAGRVPRHDLHIGIN
+539 RAGRVPRHDLHVGLN
-554 GEFANGWAGGLGV
+554 GDFANGFSVGFGV

-574 DLDDNE
+574 DRDN
-580 VNGRTPMPDFT
+580 GSTPMPDFK

-597 SYQFNDSTQ
+597 GYKFNGNTE
-606 AYLRVENLFDEDY
+606 AYVRVENLFDEEY

-630 AIFFGVRAS
+630 ALYFGVRAS

>member
-1 MYPTLKAS
+1 MHSTLKAS

-31 ITLFSNQILTE
+31 ITLFSNQVLTE

-54 EDEIADA
+54 EDEIAAA
-61 PETSVSDILATL
+61 PETSVSDIIATL

-153 LSSYRPTK
+153 LSSYRPTRE
-161 DGFSGQS
+161 GFSGQS

-205 SATSSGTEADG
+205 SAASAGIEDDG
-216 YEATRANL
+216 YSSTRVSFFL
-224 FVKYELTE
+224 EYELSD
-232 TARVGAALLYI
+232 TARLGASMFYF
-243 DSAGEFDEW
+243 DTAGEFDQADTLSVSPWTALNVE
-252 GGDGSAPYD
+252 GTYD
-261 ETNENQTLGVRVFG
+261 EVNASTTFGARTFLEIDSGVVKHKL
-275 EFYTGAVTHEISA
+275 AVSF
-288 SYFDIDRVSYATDGQ
+288 FDIDRISDNSGSITP
-303 TLEEDEFDGERK
+303 FKGERK
-315 TVGYKAHYYASEAMI
+315 TLGYTATYTFNETTL
-330 WTFGLDHMVEK
+330 WTFGLDHMAEE
-341 TAKASADINSAYAE
+341 TATASADINSAYAE
-355 MAFSASEKLDLT
+355 VAFAASDKLDLT

-374 HSIYGGQATGRVAAA
+374 HSDLGGQATGRLAAA
-389 YHFSDDVVLRAQA
+389 YRFSDDVILRAQA

-408 PTLFQR
+408 PSLFQ
-414 QSNIDA
+414 STTN
-420 PGLLAAKGVT
+420 AAKST
-430 GEDPVALTPESN
+430 VALAPEDN
-442 TTYELGVEKR
+442 TTFELGLEKT
-452 YGEQGFVRVTAFHND
+452 YGEVGFVRVTAFYND
-467 LKDHAIYDGYDVDG
+467 LRNHLVYESSCSTPTNLITPGYC
-481 DLATWTDVID
+481 
-491 RYAQSNF
+491 YAQSNF
-498 KSKGLELSGAYS
+498 KSKGLELSGAYA
-510 LNDTWQLT
+510 LNDTWELT

-526 SRTNVNEDPVTIG
+526 YRPTG
-539 RAGRVPRHDLHIGIN
+539 RAGRVPRHDLHIGVS
-554 GEFANGWAGGLGV
+554 GDFANGFAGGLGV

-574 DLDDNE
+574 DRDN
-580 VNGRTPMPDFT
+580 GSTPMPDFK

-630 AIFFGVRAS
+630 ALYFGVRAS

>member
-1 MYPTLKAS
+1 MHSTLKAS

-54 EDEIADA
+54 EDAIADA
-61 PETSVSDILATL
+61 PQTSVSDILATL

-109 SDPASTGAGYNWGG
+109 SDPASTVAGYNWGG

-205 SATSSGTEADG
+205 SAKSSGTEADG

-224 FVKYELTE
+224 FLKYELTE

-243 DSAGEFDEW
+243 DSAGAFDES

-275 EFYTGAVTHEISA
+275 EFDTGAVTHEISA
-288 SYFDIDRVSYATDGQ
+288 SYFDIDRVSYATDWQ
-303 TLEEDEFDGERK
+303 TALLEEDEFDGERK

-355 MAFSASEKLDLT
+355 MAFSASDKLDLT

-389 YHFSDDVVLRAQA
+389 YHFSEDVILRAQA

-408 PTLFQR
+408 PTLDQR

-420 PGLLAAKGVT
+420 PGLLAAEGVT

-442 TTYELGVEKR
+442 TTYELGLEKR
-452 YGEQGFVRVTAFHND
+452 YGEQGFVRVTAFYND
-467 LKDHAIYDGYDVDG
+467 LKDHAVYDGYDVDG
-481 DLATWTDVID
+481 NPSTWTDVID

-498 KSKGLELSGAYS
+498 KSKGLELSGAYA
-510 LNDTWQLT
+510 LNDTWELT

-526 SRTNVNEDPVTIG
+526 YRPTG
-539 RAGRVPRHDLHIGIN
+539 RAGRVPRHDLHVGVS
-554 GEFANGWAGGLGV
+554 GDFANGFAGGLGV

-574 DLDDNE
+574 DRDN
-580 VNGRTPMPDFT
+580 GSTPMPDFK

-619 EAVNGFNTSDR
+619 EVVNGFNTSDR